1 MAYRL
6 LIVEDS
12 PELLEIM
19 SVFYREEGAGLWEVH
34 TADNG
39 NDALARV
46 SEESYDLMILDIML
60 PGASGFDICKAA
72 RAKSDC
78 PIIFV
83 TALST
88 ESFILK
94 GYETGCDD
102 YVIKPFSIRHLY
114 AKSLALLKRAR
125 KSDDGEELRCGNISL
140 NKKTMMVKVKGRPI
154 EIKSKEYFLLLYLLE
169 NKDAVLTRKTILE
182 HVWCDDLDVSD
193 RIVDSTIK
201 RLRDCLGEAAGQIR
215 TVIGRGY
222 RISEE

>member
-19 SVFYREEGAGLWEVH
+19 SVFYREEGAGLWTVD
-34 TADNG
+34 TAVNG
-39 NDALARV
+39 NDALAKV
-46 SEESYDLMILDIML
+46 SDEPYDLMILDIML

-88 ESFILK
+88 ENFILK

-102 YVIKPFSIRHLY
+102 YVIKPFLIRHLY

>member
-19 SVFYREEGAGLWEVH
+19 SDFYREEGAGLWTVD
-34 TADNG
+34 TATNG

-46 SEESYDLMILDIML
+46 SSEEFDLMILDIML
-60 PGASGFDICKAA
+60 PGASGFDVCRTA
-72 RAKSDC
+72 RMKNDC

-88 ESFILK
+88 DNFILK